1 MEKFELA
8 LLRLLRD
15 ALQGEKPEDPE
26 LSAGEWSQL
35 LRLAER
41 HKLLPILLDAAS
53 AIPSYRTA
61 SRNPASVG
69 RPDPRPPQ
77 APAPGHSE
85 LSAAEP
91 KNPSSSPRPS
101 ETTDGERIATASVPT
116 GFAMTEKTDC
126 HGSVREPRNDKERA
140 GKNSDPDWKHM
151 VLEQVSRQ
159 ALQEN
164 EFLNLIL
171 FLRERGLEPVVMKGA
186 LCRALYPRPLLR
198 PSVDDDVLIPADQ
211 GPAYH
216 QALLDFGMTADDPD
230 MDPDAAWELSY
241 HKPNSPLYVEAHKV
255 LFDPESDSFTG
266 FNEPFQGALDRA
278 VRAQIQDVELLT
290 LEPTDHLLFLILHAF
305 KHFLHSGF
313 GLRIVTDICLFTW
326 RHGDRVDF
334 SRIHEIC
341 AKLRCDAFVAAV
353 YRIGERFFDL
363 PIPEQFVMENLDI
376 GPILAD
382 ILASGLHGAEI
393 DRLHSANITLRA
405 VSDRNQGRVPAAS
418 GLRATVFPSAEK
430 LSGRYP
436 YLQTR
441 PWLLP
446 VAWVSRLGSYFRT
459 RRQYGEQ
466 NPVESL
472 RIGKERVEL
481 LREYSIIPKD

>member
-1 MEKFELA
+1 MERFEFA
-8 LLRLLRD
+8 LLRLLRS
-15 ALQGEKPEDPE
+15 ALQGGKPEDPE

-41 HKLLPILLDAAS
+41 HKLLPMILDVACALPSCRAAFRPAPS
-53 AIPSYRTA
+53 AE
-61 SRNPASVG
+61 
-69 RPDPRPPQ
+69 RPGPMPPQ
-77 APAPGHSE
+77 GSTPRHSE
-85 LSAAEP
+85 RSAAEP

-101 ETTDGERIATASVPT
+101 ETTDGERIATASVGT

-126 HGSVREPRNDKERA
+126 HGSVREPRNDNERA

-198 PSVDDDVLIPADQ
+198 PSVDDDVLIPGDQ

-230 MDPDAAWELSY
+230 VDPETAWELSY
-241 HKPNSPLYVEAHKV
+241 HKPNSPLYVEVHKA
-255 LFDPESDSFTG
+255 LFAPDSNSFTR
-266 FNEPFQGALDRA
+266 FNEPFPGAVDRA
-278 VRAQIQDVELLT
+278 VRAQVQDVELLT
-290 LEPTDHLLFLILHAF
+290 LEPTEHLLFLILHAF

-326 RHGDRVDF
+326 RYGDRVDF
-334 SRIHEIC
+334 PRIHEVC
-341 AKLRCDAFVAAV
+341 AQLRCDAFVAAI
-353 YRIGERFFDL
+353 YRIGEQYFDL
-363 PIPEQFVMENLDI
+363 PIPEQFAMENIDI

-405 VSDRNQGRVPAAS
+405 VSDRNEGRVPVAS

-436 YLQTR
+436 YLQR
-441 PWLLP
+441 HPWLLP
-446 VAWVSRLGSYFRT
+446 AAWVSRLGTYFRT
-459 RRQYGEQ
+459 RKKYGEQ
-466 NPVESL
+466 SPTESL
-472 RIGKERVEL
+472 RIGRERVEL
-481 LREYSIIPKD
+481 LREYHIIPKE

>member
-1 MEKFELA
+1 M
-8 LLRLLRD
+8 
-15 ALQGEKPEDPE
+15 
-26 LSAGEWSQL
+26 
-35 LRLAER
+35 
-41 HKLLPILLDAAS
+41 
-53 AIPSYRTA
+53 
-61 SRNPASVG
+61 
-69 RPDPRPPQ
+69 
-77 APAPGHSE
+77 
-85 LSAAEP
+85 
-91 KNPSSSPRPS
+91 
-101 ETTDGERIATASVPT
+101 
-116 GFAMTEKTDC
+116 
-126 HGSVREPRNDKERA
+126 
-140 GKNSDPDWKHM
+140 
-151 VLEQVSRQ
+151 
-159 ALQEN
+159 
-164 EFLNLIL
+164 
-171 FLRERGLEPVVMKGA
+171 
-186 LCRALYPRPLLR
+186 
-198 PSVDDDVLIPADQ
+198 
-211 GPAYH
+211 
-216 QALLDFGMTADDPD
+216 
-230 MDPDAAWELSY
+230 
-241 HKPNSPLYVEAHKV
+241 EAHKV

-341 AKLRCDAFVAAV
+341 AQLRCDAFVAAV

-363 PIPEQFVMENLDI
+363 PIPEQFVMKNLDI

-436 YLQTR
+436 YLQKR

-481 LREYSIIPKD
+481 LREYNIIPKE